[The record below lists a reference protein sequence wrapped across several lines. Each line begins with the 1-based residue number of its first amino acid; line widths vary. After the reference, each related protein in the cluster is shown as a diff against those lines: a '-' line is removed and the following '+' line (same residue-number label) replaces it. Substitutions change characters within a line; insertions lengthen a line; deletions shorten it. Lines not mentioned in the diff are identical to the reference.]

1 MKLSSLIVK
10 NIKHNI
16 KNYVAYL
23 LGNSFILTILFM
35 FFSLIFSKS
44 FMNEPSTSLIKENLT
59 SVIALMLAFSVVF
72 IIYTTITFTKYRG
85 KEFGVYYTIGL
96 TSKNIIKILSCENAI
111 VALISFIVGALGGSI
126 FVQLFYKAIEKILN
140 LKNIDF
146 GLSIKSYLGIAAIT
160 IFIYLFNTLYQ
171 MRFLRKL
178 SIVQILKSSAK
189 KDIGK
194 ASYIMGI
201 LGIIALIASMILYRN
216 TLSDISSDA
225 APRMIICIILA
236 IVSLYFIIGFAMT
249 VIAKISKRFKRFYN
263 KNIVPINSLSHRFIS
278 YRGVLY
284 VVTLLVAGAMVCI
297 SMTYSMYK
305 ATEKYINGD
314 YPFDIGIIVDRNSI
328 NKYDFKDIIEK
339 AGADIKNYH
348 VVESISVPNLME
360 KDGQINFDAPQMI
373 ISESSYNEL
382 YNKNVNIKE
391 GEALYWCREQSREFA
406 DTNMIIDI
414 PTKEDKDYNI
424 LNNFKNGRMPL
435 SEYKKEK
442 DNKNYTVI
450 SKDNRVNNIGS
461 VTNYVMNDKYL
472 RGSFLVINDEDYKKL
487 KEAINK
493 DNITYDV
500 QVNINNN
507 KDFASIN
514 DKLQKELNLIGDKD
528 IPNSLTVKAKRFN
541 EEIDS
546 RGFSLFTYAF
556 LGMMM
561 LVGSGAVL
569 YFKTFTSLEDDK
581 ARGRQ
586 LVKLGLT
593 KKEVS
598 KIITKELTAIFIVPP
613 VIALLIIGYYLSKL
627 YVMIPDGDYMWQNSI
642 EIFIIY
648 GIIQI
653 IFFFLT
659 KIKYIREVRSN
670 I

>member
-1 MKLSSLIVK
+1 MQLSSLIVK

-35 FFSLIFSKS
+35 FFSLIFSKA
-44 FMNEPSTSLIKENLT
+44 FMNEPATSLIKENLT

-96 TSKNIIKILSCENAI
+96 TSKNIIKILSYENAI

-146 GLSIKSYLGIAAIT
+146 GLSIKSYLGIAAIAML
-160 IFIYLFNTLYQ
+160 IYLFNTLYQ

-216 TLSDISSDA
+216 TLSNISSDA
-225 APRMIICIILA
+225 VPRIIICVILA

-314 YPFDIGIIVDRNSI
+314 YPFDIGIVVDRNSI

-382 YNKNVNIKE
+382 YNKNVNIRE
-391 GEALYWCREQSREFA
+391 GEALYWCREKSREYA

-414 PTKEDKDYNI
+414 PTKGDKDYNI
-424 LNNFKNGRMPL
+424 LNNFKNGRMSL
-435 SEYKKEK
+435 SEYKEEK

-472 RGSFLVINDEDYKKL
+472 RGSSLVISDEVYKKL

-507 KDFASIN
+507 KDFDSIN
-514 DKLQKELNLIGDKD
+514 DKLQKEFNLIGDKD
-528 IPNSLTVKAKRFN
+528 ISNSLTVKAKRFN

-581 ARGRQ
+581 SRGRQ

-613 VIALLIIGYYLSKL
+613 VVALLIIGYYLSKL

-653 IFFFLT
+653 IFLFLT